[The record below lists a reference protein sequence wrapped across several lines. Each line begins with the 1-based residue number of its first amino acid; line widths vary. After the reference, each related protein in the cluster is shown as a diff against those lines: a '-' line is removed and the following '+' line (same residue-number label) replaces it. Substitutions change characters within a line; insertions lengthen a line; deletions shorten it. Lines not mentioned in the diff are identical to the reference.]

1 MTFTTLIARSPRHL
15 ASKSMMT
22 MAATALFSLAAC
34 SNPPAAQDNA
44 PAVSGEP
51 LAVRPVLVGTEGP
64 SLPAC
69 SSLSK
74 VKDGGTDIYWAPNET
89 RAAKAS
95 LPAGAS
101 VSVCEAAENDQWF
114 GIVFAAPRTEPEMC
128 GVTRS
133 VASQQEYQGPCRSG
147 WIRAGSVRIGG

>member
-1 MTFTTLIARSPRHL
+1 MLL
-15 ASKSMMT
+15 
-22 MAATALFSLAAC
+22 LAASALLSLSAC
-34 SNPPAAQDNA
+34 SAPPPPNDNA
-44 PAVSGEP
+44 PAINGEP
-51 LAVRPVLVGTEGP
+51 LAVRPVQVGTEGP

-74 VKDGGTDIYWAPNET
+74 VKEGGTDIYWAPNET
-89 RAAKAS
+89 RAVKAN
-95 LPAGAS
+95 LPAGAA
-101 VSVCEAAENDQWF
+101 VSVCEAAENDEWF

-147 WIRAGSVRIGG
+147 WIRAGSVQIGG